1 MMLETSQRPLTL
13 AQPSLPTYLKNNPVK
28 RPRIKPGPLRN
39 ESFPLN
45 SRVRSVALPV
55 CSR

>member
-13 AQPSLPTYLKNNPVK
+13 AQSSSQTHLKNNPVK
-28 RPRIKPGPLRN
+28 RPRIKPGPLGN
-39 ESFPLN
+39 ESLPLN